1 MRQRTREIIDGL
13 AALFF
18 FLLLFAGLA
27 FYQTYYG
34 K

>member
-13 AALFF
+13 AALF